1 MSSVRVVYFFAS
13 EMNLAVSAVL
23 LFACDMVSFNAAICA
38 FNSVCSAAYPF
49 VEVLCTCPTNWHM
62 TPVDAADHILT
73 EAVKHF
79 PLGVF
84 KDKEVPR
91 HEL

>member
-1 MSSVRVVYFFAS
+1 MARGTTASVAEIAKLKKYISR
-13 EMNLAVSAVL
+13 
-23 LFACDMVSFNAAICA
+23 AIDEQMLYHRYA
-38 FNSVCSAAYPF
+38 F